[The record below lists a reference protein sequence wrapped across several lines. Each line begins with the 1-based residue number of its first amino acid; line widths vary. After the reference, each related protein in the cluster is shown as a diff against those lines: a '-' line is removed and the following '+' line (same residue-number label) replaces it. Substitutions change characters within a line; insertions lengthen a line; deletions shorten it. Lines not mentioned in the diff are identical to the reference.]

1 MYNKLTWTNPN
12 GATPI
17 TVNIYRGTAP
27 IDRANLTGLLVSL
40 TAGEVQYQ
48 DNTAVRGTTYYYV
61 FETISATDRTV
72 SQNYQIVTVP
82 RRGAGPNVLQVG
94 DYNYGYFGNIPSSSF
109 INANTLRAALGFSG
123 GTVINASPKWHKYAR
138 NGKVI
143 FVPETA
149 VAGVVG
155 WNMLY
160 NAGLV
165 FGTGDNGPYNSG
177 SNVTQNAQVTIGP
190 DTYRVR
196 LMRGYNDDNGVFCPT
211 TAVVEP
217 TESFTCEW
225 DDFIYPLSQCVP
237 AAQRMA
243 NVANLTIANVLLT
256 TIANGAVCQERTV
269 SAAGTAPVQRGCNV
283 GAGARQGFSARQY
296 NPMTNATNSNLWWPV
311 LELIEPAAV

>member
-61 FETISATDRTV
+61 FETISATDRSV
-72 SQNYQIVTVP
+72 SQKTEIVTVP
-82 RRGAGPNVLQVG
+82 RRGAGPNVLQKG
-94 DYNYGYFGNIPSSSF
+94 DYNYGYFGSILSSSF
-109 INANTLRAALGFSG
+109 INITALRVALGFSG
-123 GTVINASPKWHKYAR
+123 GTVNNASPKWHKYAR

-143 FVPETA
+143 FVPETV
-149 VAGVVG
+149 VATGVG

-165 FGTGDNGPYNSG
+165 FGTGDNGPYNAG
-177 SNVTQNAQVTIGP
+177 SNVLQNAQVTIGP

-217 TESFTCEW
+217 AETFTCEW
-225 DDFIYPLSQCVP
+225 DDFVYPLAQYVP
-237 AAQRMA
+237 GAQRMS
-243 NVANLTIANVLLT
+243 NVANLLITNTLLN
-256 TIANGAVCQERTV
+256 AVAYGVVCQERTV
-269 SAAGTAPVQRGCNV
+269 SAAGTIPVQRGSNV
-283 GAGARQGFSARQY
+283 GGTRQGFSARQY
-296 NPMTNATNSNLWWPV
+296 NPQTNGVNGNLWWPV

>member
-1 MYNKLTWTNPN
+1 MYNKLTWVNPN
-12 GATPI
+12 GATPV
-17 TVNIYRGTAP
+17 TLNIYRGTSP
-27 IDRANLTGLLVSL
+27 IDRSNLTGLLVSL
-40 TAGEVQYQ
+40 TAGETQYQ
-48 DNTAVRGTTYYYV
+48 DNTVVRGTTYYYV
-61 FETISATDRTV
+61 FETISATDRSV
-72 SQNYQIVTVP
+72 SQNYQIVAVP
-82 RRGAGPNVLQVG
+82 RRGAGSNVIQKG

-109 INANTLRAALGFSG
+109 INITALRAALGFSG
-123 GTVINASPKWHKYAR
+123 GQVNNASPKWHKYAR

-149 VAGVVG
+149 VSTNVG

-211 TAVVEP
+211 GSVVEP

-225 DDFIYPLSQCVP
+225 DDFIYPLSQYVP
-237 AAQRMA
+237 ASQRLA
-243 NVANLTIANVLLT
+243 NVSNLTIANTLLN
-256 TIANGAVCQERTV
+256 ASAAGVVCQERTV
-269 SAAGTAPVQRGCNV
+269 SAAGTVPVQRGCNV
-283 GAGARQGFSARQY
+283 VSARQGFSARQY
-296 NPMTNATNSNLWWPV
+296 SPQLSTANLNLWWPV